1 MATRYSGSVKVTL
14 LWKDRENQYRCV
26 VKVPGERAKVIWV
39 GAPAH
44 LTVGVDSPKA
54 YDSTARAALSFADD
68 EGLPVSNHADTDAM
82 GQGWAI
88 SRKKGG
94 AAVGLSGLRKKKRK
108 AKGKRRS
115 SHRRPSR
122 RSGLL
127 GGILGG

>member
-68 EGLPVSNHADTDAM
+68 EGLEVSNHADHTGSD
-82 GQGWAI
+82 WAI

-94 AAVGLSGLRKKKRK
+94 AAVSLSGLRKKRRK

-127 GGILGG
+127 GGILGS

>member
-14 LWKDRENQYRCV
+14 LWKDRETQYRCV

-68 EGLPVSNHADTDAM
+68 EGLEVSNHADHD
-82 GQGWAI
+82 GSSWAI

-115 SHRRPSR
+115 SRRASAR
-122 RSGLL
+122 RGGGVLR
-127 GGILGG
+127 GILGS